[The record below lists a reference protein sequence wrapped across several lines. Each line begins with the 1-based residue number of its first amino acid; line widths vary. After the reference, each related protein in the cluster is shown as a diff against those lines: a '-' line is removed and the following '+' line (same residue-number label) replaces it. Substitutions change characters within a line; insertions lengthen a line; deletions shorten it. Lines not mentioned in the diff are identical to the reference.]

1 MNKMGAYKKILS
13 TMHISKQRKI
23 SPTRTTAQTQ
33 DQHQQDKDKEHTNT
47 KSIITESNTKS
58 IITESIRAS
67 LHKRRSSIQSN
78 KSIDV
83 DRPDSKPR
91 RASINK
97 GAKDTKSKWY
107 HCRWSMVEE
116 EECDDTDAANGDSL
130 YHILDDS
137 WGSRGTDDAQ
147 DECCLDISDSK
158 RLSLLDVLL
167 KDELSFLE
175 KR

>member
-1 MNKMGAYKKILS
+1 MNKMDTCNKILS

-23 SPTRTTAQTQ
+23 SPTRTTAQ
-33 DQHQQDKDKEHTNT
+33 DQHQQDKDKEQTNT
-47 KSIITESNTKS
+47 KSTESNRT
-58 IITESIRAS
+58 S
-67 LHKRRSSIQSN
+67 LHKRRSSNQSN

-83 DRPDSKPR
+83 DRPGSTPR
-91 RASINK
+91 RASVNK
-97 GAKDTKSKWY
+97 GSKDTKSRWY

-116 EECDDTDAANGDSL
+116 ECESKDDTDAADGDSL

-137 WGSRGTDDAQ
+137 WGSRGTDVAQ

-175 KR
+175 KKR

>member
-1 MNKMGAYKKILS
+1 MNKMGTCKKILS
-13 TMHISKQRKI
+13 TIHISKQRKI
-23 SPTRTTAQTQ
+23 SPTRTTAQVQ
-33 DQHQQDKDKEHTNT
+33 NQQDEQHTST
-47 KSIITESNTKS
+47 KSKSTESSRT
-58 IITESIRAS
+58 S

-91 RASINK
+91 RASFK
-97 GAKDTKSKWY
+97 GAKDTTSKWY

-116 EECDDTDAANGDSL
+116 ESESKDDTDAADGDSL

-137 WGSRGTDDAQ
+137 WGSRGTDVAQ
-147 DECCLDISDSK
+147 DECCLDISDCK
-158 RLSLLDVLL
+158 RLSLMDVLL

>member
-1 MNKMGAYKKILS
+1 MV
-13 TMHISKQRKI
+13 
-23 SPTRTTAQTQ
+23 
-33 DQHQQDKDKEHTNT
+33 DEEC
-47 KSIITESNTKS
+47 ESN
-58 IITESIRAS
+58 E
-67 LHKRRSSIQSN
+67 N
-78 KSIDV
+78 E
-83 DRPDSKPR
+83 
-91 RASINK
+91 N
-97 GAKDTKSKWY
+97 
-107 HCRWSMVEE
+107 
-116 EECDDTDAANGDSL
+116 DADGDSL